1 MEVARRLAALS
12 LLVGVCAGATDALG
26 QVRSRAYEPIAPIEA
41 PSGLDPRKVE
51 LGRRLFHDPIL
62 SRDGTLSCASCHDL
76 ERGGVDGQAHSTG
89 VGGAVGEI
97 NAPTVFN
104 AALNIRQFWDGR
116 VRTLE
121 AQVSGPVTNPIEMA
135 ADWPGVIARLKASP
149 HAAAF
154 REAYGAEPSP
164 ETVSHAV
171 AEFER
176 SLVTVDS
183 RFDRWLRG
191 NEAALSPEEKRGY
204 ALFKSY
210 GCASCHQG
218 AAVGGNM
225 FSRFGFFGSPF
236 ADGEARPHQGRFAVT
251 GRSDDRHVFKVPS
264 LRMAVL
270 TAPYFHDGSV
280 AELSEAVALMGRHQ
294 LGRDIPPED
303 IGLIVEFLGS
313 LPGRPAG
320 TDREPPP

>member
-1 MEVARRLAALS
+1 MGVARDLAALS
-12 LLVGVCAGATDALG
+12 LLAGACAATTAALG
-26 QVRSRAYEPIAPIEA
+26 QGRPHAYEPIAPIEA
-41 PSGLDPRKVE
+41 PFGLDPRKAE
-51 LGRRLFHDPIL
+51 LGRALFHDPIL
-62 SRDGTLSCASCHDL
+62 SRDGSLSCASCHDL
-76 ERGGVDGQAHSTG
+76 EQGGGDGRAHSVG
-89 VGGAVGEI
+89 VGGAEGEI
-97 NAPTVFN
+97 NAPTVYN

-116 VRTLE
+116 APTLE
-121 AQVSGPVTNPIEMA
+121 AQVSGPVTNPAEMA
-135 ADWPGVIARLKASP
+135 ADWPDVIARLKASR

-154 REAYGAEPSP
+154 HAIYGAGPSV
-164 ETVSHAV
+164 ETVSQAI

-191 NEAALSPEEKRGY
+191 DEAALTPAEKRGY

-225 FSRFGFFGSPF
+225 FSNFGFFGSPF
-236 ADGEARPHQGRFAVT
+236 PDTEARAHQGRFAVT
-251 GRSDDRHVFKVPS
+251 GRADDRHVVKVPS

-280 AELSEAVALMGRHQ
+280 AELSQAVALMGRHQ
-294 LGRDIPPED
+294 LGRDIPPDD
-303 IGLIVEFLGS
+303 IGLIVEFLGT

-320 TDREPPP
+320 VPTEASP

>member
-1 MEVARRLAALS
+1 MEVANRLAALS
-12 LLVGVCAGATDALG
+12 LLAGACTVATAAFG
-26 QVRSRAYEPIAPIEA
+26 QARPHAYDPIAPIEA
-41 PSGLDPRKVE
+41 PLGLDPRKVE
-51 LGRRLFHDPIL
+51 LGRALFHDPIL

-76 ERGGVDGQAHSTG
+76 DRGGADGRAHSVG
-89 VGGAVGEI
+89 VGGAEGEI

-116 VRTLE
+116 APTLE

-135 ADWPGVIARLKASP
+135 ADWPDVIARLKTSR

-154 REAYGAEPSP
+154 REVYGTEPSE

-191 NEAALSPEEKRGY
+191 DETAIGAGEKRGY
-204 ALFKSY
+204 ALFRSY

-225 FSRFGFFGSPF
+225 FSRIGFFDMPF
-236 ADGEARPHQGRFAVT
+236 AVSETRTDLGRFAVT

-270 TAPYFHDGSV
+270 TPPYFHDGSV
-280 AELSEAVALMGRHQ
+280 ADLGEAVALMGRQQ
-294 LGRDIPPED
+294 LGRDIPSED
-303 IGLIVEFLGS
+303 IELIVEFLGS

-320 TDREPPP
+320 VHTETPP